1 MRVLAT
7 VLTIV
12 VLGAPTFAGPPPTDD
27 LGDKAASGLLRRLV
41 TANVASSNCAG
52 YEVSNAQWKF
62 VVGTADQV
70 ANQLGLDSA
79 SYDERYYGPAFDALD
94 DDPQF
99 CVTEGPR
106 VVPLIEEMVARGGA
120 IDKYK
125 AGG

>member
-1 MRVLAT
+1 MMMVAN
-7 VLTIV
+7 
-12 VLGAPTFAGPPPTDD
+12 APTLAGPPPTDD

-62 VVGTADQV
+62 VVDTADQV

-79 SYDERYYGPAFDALD
+79 GYDERYYGPAFDALD

-99 CVTEGPR
+99 CETQGPL
-106 VVPLIEEMVARGGA
+106 VAPLIEEMVARGGT